1 MPHRIS
7 HLGAGKVLTSSPVW
21 PEKVV
26 FSIAGIRY
34 GTRLVEPS
42 RETQMSI
49 ASLEKDRLPPLSRDG
64 CFWGMTT
71 TQLLGAFNDN
81 LFKQLV
87 LLYCLTE
94 VGEGG
99 GGYQPVAFFLF
110 SIPFVF
116 GSGVSGF
123 LADRFSKRSLI
134 IGCKFGEIAVMV
146 AGVFAFGLG
155 GVWPPL
161 VVLFLMGLQS
171 TVFGPSKYGILPEM
185 LRPRDLPSANGIIQ
199 MTTFVAVIFGGALA
213 GVLKELVNEHQ
224 VAGLQ
229 WICWGCVGIAVV
241 GTMLAFTVRRT
252 PVAVPGLRF
261 TPSMLCAL
269 DRPTRA
275 LLRQDRIALKVLL
288 ISSLFWFVGG
298 TVHQLVNE
306 FGVYQWKIGD
316 ARTSLLLAS
325 IGVGIAVGCIS
336 ATLLSRHRINFALV
350 NRGAWGMAG
359 CLVALW
365 SIAEVAPLPVPG
377 TWIAAAAGVLLVL
390 GFCAGIFVVPL
401 QVFLQVC
408 PTPDLKGRMMG
419 TMNLIN
425 FCGIVLSAVV
435 FFLLRTLLQAVE
447 LPISWTF
454 PALATV
460 VLPVALL
467 FRPPEQEL

>member
-1 MPHRIS
+1 M
-7 HLGAGKVLTSSPVW
+7 
-21 PEKVV
+21 
-26 FSIAGIRY
+26 
-34 GTRLVEPS
+34 
-42 RETQMSI
+42 TQPDT
-49 ASLEKDRLPPLSRDG
+49 ERLPPLSRDV

-87 LLYCLTE
+87 LLYCLAA
-94 VGEGG
+94 VGQDGG
-99 GGYQPVAFFLF
+99 DYQPVAFFLF
-110 SIPFVF
+110 SIPFVL
-116 GSGVSGF
+116 GSGFSGF
-123 LADRFSKRSLI
+123 LADRYSKRMLI
-134 IGCKFGEIAVMV
+134 IACKFAEIAVMV
-146 AGVFAFGLG
+146 AGVFAFGVG
-155 GVWPPL
+155 GLWAPL
-161 VVLFLMGLQS
+161 LVLFLMGLQS

-185 LRPRDLPSANGIIQ
+185 LRARDLPSANGIIQ

-213 GVLKELVNEHQ
+213 GVLKELTNEYQ

-229 WICWGCVGIAVV
+229 WICWGCVGLAVV
-241 GTMLAFTVRRT
+241 GTLFSFSVRRT
-252 PVAVPGLRF
+252 PVAVPDLPF
-261 TPSMLCAL
+261 TSSMLCAL
-269 DRPTRA
+269 DRPTRG
-275 LLRQDRIALKVLL
+275 LLREDRIALKVLM

-316 ARTSLLLAS
+316 AKTSLLLAA
-325 IGVGIAVGCIS
+325 IGVGIAIGCIS
-336 ATLLSRHRINFALV
+336 ATLLSRHRINFGLV

-365 SIAEVAPLPVPG
+365 SIAQAAPMPVPT
-377 TWIAAAAGVLLVL
+377 TWMLAAAGVLLLL

-425 FCGIVLSAVV
+425 FCGIVFSAVA
-435 FFLLRTLLQAVE
+435 FFALRSLLGSLG

-454 PALATV
+454 PVLATV
-460 VLPVALL
+460 VLPVGLL
-467 FRPPEQEL
+467 FRPPEQRL